1 METSVTITVPDGCSA
16 YYTDGSTPT
25 AASHLYTQPIKVPE
39 GNNILSVVIIDHT
52 TKLSS
57 DVYRGNF
64 IYYSQDYTAEDDIDD
79 PADNAEE

>member
-1 METSVTITVPDGCSA
+1 M
-16 YYTDGSTPT
+16 
-25 AASHLYTQPIKVPE
+25 
-39 GNNILSVVIIDHT
+39 IIDHT

>member
-1 METSVTITVPDGCSA
+1 MVPLPDNRRKDLSDLSLIHIYGGDFGVETSVTVTVPDGCSA
-16 YYTDGSTPT
+16 YYTGDGSTPT

-57 DVYRGNF
+57 DV
-64 IYYSQDYTAEDDIDD
+64 
-79 PADNAEE
+79 

>member
-1 METSVTITVPDGCSA
+1 M
-16 YYTDGSTPT
+16 GSEMCIRD
-25 AASHLYTQPIKVPE
+25 SLYTQPIKVPE

>member
-1 METSVTITVPDGCSA
+1 M
-16 YYTDGSTPT
+16 
-25 AASHLYTQPIKVPE
+25 
-39 GNNILSVVIIDHT
+39 IIDHT
-52 TKLSS
+52 TKLCS